1 MKIISVMA
9 LGVAVLSSGSTAMSQ
24 DAKDILTHTAD
35 VYASLRTY
43 TAEGVGAMHFELN
56 GVKYSGHVNFESAR
70 GDTPDEPYT
79 THFNSFDFEP
89 TNVTYAVEIG
99 VLNDFS
105 RVAQNVKSTRL
116 LRRETLE
123 ANGKVFS
130 CYAIEVVRRPDE
142 NDPGDVGLSPETLW
156 IDTQSYL
163 VLRTTYQRTFRI
175 AYDRAPL
182 NVNWLVRFVSYKLNV
197 DPPKWLVDQKAN
209 REKHVAALRAEN
221 IGKKAAEFKLHDL
234 DGRELKLSDLRD
246 RVVLLNF
253 WATWCGPCRAEL
265 PALGKIESE
274 WSAKGLV
281 VVRITDEPADLVQAF
296 EKRERRNFRTFV
308 DGAAAFRDY
317 GIYGRPTTIILDR
330 AGKISSYDEAV
341 LTEAAIVDRLTQA
354 GLK

>member
-1 MKIISVMA
+1 M
-9 LGVAVLSSGSTAMSQ
+9 
-24 DAKDILTHTAD
+24 
-35 VYASLRTY
+35 
-43 TAEGVGAMHFELN
+43 
-56 GVKYSGHVNFESAR
+56 
-70 GDTPDEPYT
+70 
-79 THFNSFDFEP
+79 
-89 TNVTYAVEIG
+89 
-99 VLNDFS
+99 
-105 RVAQNVKSTRL
+105 VAQNLKSARL

-130 CYAIEVVRRPDE
+130 CYVIEVVRGPDE
-142 NDPGDVGLSPETLW
+142 NDPGAAGLSPETLW

-234 DGRELKLSDLRD
+234 DARELKLSDLRD